1 MPEQEPSAVGYVR
14 FGAMKPGVPQV
25 PEVPS
30 QAGQP

>member
-14 FGAMKPGVPQV
+14 FGAMKPAVPHV

-30 QAGQP
+30 HAYQP